1 LSCERQDTK
10 LCKCGP
16 ILWTFSTYRDTEI
29 STVVV
34 ADGADARAVEGIKQR
49 IIITGTDDIHT
60 THLGMAA
67 LHRRTQCGLVD
78 LPSATKKAQRTLCFR
93 IIFTH
98 VAFFMTAARFYIKY
112 LHIPAITRSLV
123 HRVEELDSVGFRPVK
138 MRTFMRCG
146 LDIHTYA
153 E

>member
-1 LSCERQDTK
+1 
-10 LCKCGP
+10 
-16 ILWTFSTYRDTEI
+16 
-29 STVVV
+29 VV

-98 VAFFMTAARFYIKY
+98 VAFFMSDRCLLLHVRFYIKY
-112 LHIPAITRSLV
+112 FYIPPITRSLV